1 MAGVRGAKMLTMQIS
16 PRISR
21 FPLRAIATDGMYV
34 AAFNVLCALLITFV
48 FGGGRDFGPN
58 LLVSMCIGTITWLL
72 IDAVRFLFRWHEN
85 KFYWPLFLPL
95 MAVSVVAGVFLGT
108 QLAAWL
114 MGAKV
119 DVLRAIAGD
128 RGRSALVFTLFAT
141 GAATVFFASRDRLS
155 KAHAEVAL
163 EKARAE
169 AVERQALQAQLQLLQ
184 AQIEPHMLFNTLA
197 NLQGLIALDPARA
210 QSMLDQ
216 LIVYLRA
223 TLSASRAQRTTLA
236 QEFALLEAYLG
247 LMSVRMGARL
257 SFALDLPDALRNKE
271 LPPMLLQP
279 LVENAIAH
287 GVEPNV
293 AGGHIRVSAQAL
305 DGGLLLL
312 VSDTGRGLD
321 AGPGK
326 PGTGLGLSN
335 VRERLHVLYGERA
348 SLSLEAAAQ
357 GATARIV
364 LP

>member
-1 MAGVRGAKMLTMQIS
+1 MLAMQI
-16 PRISR
+16 ILSR
-21 FPLRAIATDGMYV
+21 FPLRRLAIDGMYV
-34 AAFNVLCALLITFV
+34 AVFNVLCAILITFV
-48 FGGGRDFGPN
+48 FGGGRNFGPN

-72 IDAVRFLFRWHEN
+72 IDLARFTLLGERDKFRW
-85 KFYWPLFLPL
+85 LFFVPV
-95 MAVSVVAGVFLGT
+95 MAVAVVAGVFLGSK
-108 QLAAWL
+108 LAGWL
-114 MGAKV
+114 MGV
-119 DVLRAIAGD
+119 ETNIMRAIGGD
-128 RGRSALVFTLFAT
+128 RGRSALLFTVFAT
-141 GAATVFFASRDRLS
+141 GAATVFFAGRDRLS
-155 KAHAEVAL
+155 QARAEAAV

-210 QSMLDQ
+210 QAMLDQ

-223 TLSASRAQRTTLA
+223 TLSAARAERTTLG

-257 SFALDLPDALRNKE
+257 SFALELPDDLRNRE

-287 GVEPNV
+287 GVEPNLG
-293 AGGHIRVSAQAL
+293 GGHVLVAARAAGS
-305 DGGLLLL
+305 GLELL

-326 PGTGLGLSN
+326 PGTGLGLAN
-335 VRERLHVLYGERA
+335 VRERLNALYGGLA
-348 SLSLEAAAQ
+348 SLSLEAAPQ
-357 GATARIV
+357 GATARIH

>member
-1 MAGVRGAKMLTMQIS
+1 MLAMQIT
-16 PRISR
+16 PRISQ
-21 FPLRAIATDGMYV
+21 FPLRRLAVDGMYV
-34 AAFNVLCALLITFV
+34 VLFNILCALLITFV
-48 FGGGRDFGPN
+48 FGGGRNFGPN
-58 LLVSMCIGTITWLL
+58 LLMAMCIGLTTWLL
-72 IDAVRFLFRWHEN
+72 IDLARFLLWWKED
-85 KFYWPLFLPL
+85 KFNWLYFLPL
-95 MAVSVVAGVFLGT
+95 MAVAVLAGVSLGSW
-108 QLAAWL
+108 LASWL
-114 MGAKV
+114 MGTTIN
-119 DVLRAIAGD
+119 IAGTLGGD
-128 RGRSALVFTLFAT
+128 RGRSALLFTLFAT

-155 KAHAEVAL
+155 KARAEAAMAT
-163 EKARAE
+163 ARAE
-169 AVERQALQAQLQLLQ
+169 AIERQALQAQLQLLQ

-210 QSMLDQ
+210 QAMLDQ

-223 TLSASRAQRTTLA
+223 TLSAARAERTTLG

-257 SFALDLPDALRNKE
+257 SFALELPDALRGME
-271 LPPMLLQP
+271 VPPMLLQP

-293 AGGHIRVSAQAL
+293 DGGHVQVTARAL
-305 DGGLLLL
+305 GEGVELL

-326 PGTGLGLSN
+326 PGTGLGLAN
-335 VRERLHVLYGERA
+335 VGERLDALFGGRA
-348 SLSLEAAAQ
+348 SLSLEAAPQ

>member
-1 MAGVRGAKMLTMQIS
+1 MLAMQTI
-16 PRISR
+16 PSR
-21 FPLRAIATDGMYV
+21 FPLRRLAIDGMYV
-34 AAFNVLCALLITFV
+34 AVFNVLCAILITFV
-48 FGGGRDFGPN
+48 FGGGRNFGPN

-72 IDAVRFLFRWHEN
+72 IDLARFTLLGERDKFRW
-85 KFYWPLFLPL
+85 LFFVPV
-95 MAVSVVAGVFLGT
+95 MAVAVVAGVFLGSK
-108 QLAAWL
+108 LAGWL
-114 MGAKV
+114 MGV
-119 DVLRAIAGD
+119 ETNIMRAIGGD
-128 RGRSALVFTLFAT
+128 RGRSALLFTVFAT
-141 GAATVFFASRDRLS
+141 GAATVFFAGRDRLS
-155 KAHAEVAL
+155 QARAEAAV

-210 QSMLDQ
+210 QAMLDQ

-223 TLSASRAQRTTLA
+223 TLSAARAERTTLG

-257 SFALDLPDALRNKE
+257 SFALELPDDLRNRE

-287 GVEPNV
+287 GVEPNLG
-293 AGGHIRVSAQAL
+293 GGHVLVAARAAGS
-305 DGGLLLL
+305 GLELL

-326 PGTGLGLSN
+326 PGTGLGLAN
-335 VRERLHVLYGERA
+335 VRERLNALYGGLA
-348 SLSLEAAAQ
+348 SLSLEAAPQ
-357 GATARIV
+357 GATARIH

>member
-1 MAGVRGAKMLTMQIS
+1 MLAMQII
-16 PRISR
+16 PSR
-21 FPLRAIATDGMYV
+21 FPLRRLAIDGMYV
-34 AAFNVLCALLITFV
+34 AVFNVLCAILITFV
-48 FGGGRDFGPN
+48 FGGGRNFGPN

-72 IDAVRFLFRWHEN
+72 IDLARFTLLGERDKFRW
-85 KFYWPLFLPL
+85 LFFVPV
-95 MAVSVVAGVFLGT
+95 MAVAVVAGVFLGSK
-108 QLAAWL
+108 LAGWL
-114 MGAKV
+114 MGV
-119 DVLRAIAGD
+119 ETNIMRAIGGD
-128 RGRSALVFTLFAT
+128 RGRSALLFTVFAT
-141 GAATVFFASRDRLS
+141 GAATVFFAGRDRLS
-155 KAHAEVAL
+155 QARAEAAV

-210 QSMLDQ
+210 QAMLDQ

-223 TLSASRAQRTTLA
+223 TLSAARAERTTLG

-257 SFALDLPDALRNKE
+257 SFALELPDDLRNRE

-287 GVEPNV
+287 GVEPNLG
-293 AGGHIRVSAQAL
+293 GGHVLVAARAAGS
-305 DGGLLLL
+305 GLELL

-326 PGTGLGLSN
+326 PGTGLGLAN
-335 VRERLHVLYGERA
+335 VRERLNALYGGLA
-348 SLSLEAAAQ
+348 SLSLEAAPQ
-357 GATARIV
+357 GATARIH

>member
-1 MAGVRGAKMLTMQIS
+1 MLAMQIFHQ
-16 PRISR
+16 
-21 FPLRAIATDGMYV
+21 FPFRRLAADGLYV
-34 AAFNVLCALLITFV
+34 AAFNVLCAVLITYV
-48 FGGGRDFGPN
+48 FGGGRNFGTN
-58 LLVSMCIGTITWLL
+58 LLASMCIGTTTWLL
-72 IDAVRFLFRWHEN
+72 IDVARFLMWGREKLKW
-85 KFYWPLFLPL
+85 LSFLPV
-95 MAVSVVAGVFLGT
+95 MALAVIAGVFLGS

-114 MGAKV
+114 MGAESNI
-119 DVLRAIAGD
+119 LRYLSGE
-128 RGRSALVFTLFAT
+128 RGISALLFTVFAT
-141 GAATVFFASRDRLS
+141 GAATLFFASRDRLS
-155 KAHAEVAL
+155 QARAEAAV

-169 AVERQALQAQLQLLQ
+169 AVQRQALQAQLQLLQ

-197 NLQGLIALDPARA
+197 NLQGLIAIDPARA
-210 QSMLDQ
+210 QAMLDQ

-223 TLSASRAQRTTLA
+223 TLSASRAERTTLG

-257 SFALDLPDALRNKE
+257 SFALELPDALCNKE

-293 AGGHIRVSAQAL
+293 SGGHIQVAARQV
-305 DGGLLLL
+305 DGGIELL

-335 VRERLHVLYGERA
+335 VRERLNALFGERA
-348 SLSLEAAAQ
+348 SLSLEAAPQ
-357 GATARIV
+357 GATARIL

>member
-1 MAGVRGAKMLTMQIS
+1 MLAMQII

-21 FPLRAIATDGMYV
+21 FPVRRLAIDGLYV
-34 AAFNVLCALLITFV
+34 AAFNVLCAVLITFV
-48 FGGGRDFGPN
+48 FGGGRNFGPN

-72 IDAVRFLFRWHEN
+72 IDLARFTLWWEKDRFKWLF
-85 KFYWPLFLPL
+85 FLPV
-95 MAVSVVAGVFLGT
+95 MAVAVVAGVFLGSK
-108 QLAAWL
+108 LAGWL
-114 MGAKV
+114 MGV
-119 DVLRAIAGD
+119 ETNIMRAISGD
-128 RGRSALVFTLFAT
+128 RGRSALLFTVFAT
-141 GAATVFFASRDRLS
+141 GAATVFFAGRDRLS
-155 KAHAEVAL
+155 QARAEAAM

-210 QSMLDQ
+210 QAMLDQ

-223 TLSASRAQRTTLA
+223 TLSAARAERTTLG

-257 SFALDLPDALRNKE
+257 SFALELPAGLRDKE

-279 LVENAIAH
+279 LVENAISH
-287 GVEPNV
+287 GVEPNL
-293 AGGHIRVSAQAL
+293 AGGHVLVAARAAG
-305 DGGLLLL
+305 DGLELL

-326 PGTGLGLSN
+326 PGTGLGLAN
-335 VRERLHVLYGERA
+335 VRERLHALYGGLA
-348 SLSLEAAAQ
+348 SLSLEAAPQ
-357 GATARIV
+357 GATARIH